1 MKQFSFV
8 FLVLLACT
16 ASAQEAVKKESA
28 KWQGKF
34 EQLDQLLPTPNE
46 YRSASGSPGPKY
58 WQQRADYVINAEL
71 NDENQSITGSET
83 ITYFNN
89 SPDALKYLWLQLDQ
103 NINAKGNNTLKT
115 ATNTVRDSITTK
127 TIAVDLGLH
136 DFDGGFKIKKIA
148 DPSGKSLAYTI
159 NQTMMRVDLP
169 QALAPGQKI
178 SFNIDWSFNINDR
191 MKNATPNDGRS
202 GMEYFPADQNY
213 LYIIAQWFPRMCVY
227 DDVVGWQNKQFLG
240 QGEFT
245 LSFGN
250 YQVNLTVPADHV
262 MAGTGM
268 VQNLK
273 EVLTAD
279 QFARFEKAKTSYD
292 QPVIICTQAEAVQRE
307 KTKSKEKKTWRFV
320 AENVRDFAFATS
332 RKFIW
337 DAQAVKIGDK
347 TSLAMSY
354 YPKEGNPLWEQE
366 STKAVKNTIVTYSK
380 YSVDYPYPQATSV
393 HAASLGMEYP
403 MICFNHGRPE
413 NDGSFTER
421 TKWGMVGVIVH
432 EVGHNFFPMIISNDE
447 RQWTWMD
454 EGLNTFV
461 QYRTQVENYPTMP
474 QRRGP
479 AANIVPYMKSNADL
493 QRPLMVNSE
502 SVVRANFGNEQY
514 AKCATALNIL
524 RETVMGPEL
533 FDKAFKE
540 YATRWAFKHP
550 KPADFFRTLE
560 DASAVD
566 LDWFWKGWFYTTDNN
581 DQSIDQVRWFQ
592 VKKESANLEGKN
604 KSATKGDLASA
615 ANSSDKKNEN
625 FNSGPQPLTVIPT
638 DDRLYG
644 EFQSRVDDKALIAK
658 LQSKNLYEVTLSNK
672 GGLVMP
678 VIIEWTYKDGSKE
691 TDRIPAEIWRT
702 NEGKIT
708 KVFAKDKEVVNI
720 VLDPMKETADVS
732 TDDNVFPKVSQP
744 SKFDELKKKGN

>member
-1 MKQFSFV
+1 MKYIFSFLFMAAV
-8 FLVLLACT
+8 AT
-16 ASAQEAVKKESA
+16 MSAQEIKKESP

-46 YRSASGSPGPKY
+46 YRSSSGAPGPKY

-103 NINAKGNNTLKT
+103 NINEKGNNTLKT
-115 ATNTVRDSITTK
+115 ATNSVRDSVATK
-127 TIAVDLGLH
+127 TIATNLGLYE
-136 DFDGGFKIKKIA
+136 FDGGFKIKSIK
-148 DPSGKSLAYTI
+148 DVSGKALAYTI
-159 NQTMMRVDLP
+159 NQTMMRVDLLTP
-169 QALAPGQKI
+169 LAAGQKI
-178 SFNIDWSFNINDR
+178 SFSVDWSFNINDR
-191 MKNATPNDGRS
+191 VKGATPNDGRS
-202 GMEYFPADQNY
+202 GMEFFPEDGNY

-250 YQVNLTVPADHV
+250 YEVNLTVPADHI

-268 VQNLK
+268 VENLK
-273 EVLTAD
+273 EVLTAE
-279 QFARFEKAKTSYD
+279 QYARFEKAKTSYD
-292 QPVIICTQAEAVQRE
+292 KPVIICTQAEAIARE
-307 KTKSKEKKTWRFV
+307 KTKSKEKKTWKFK

-337 DAQAVKIGDK
+337 DAQAVKIANA
-347 TSLAMSY
+347 TPLAMSY
-354 YPKEGNPLWEQE
+354 YPKEGNPLWEKE

-403 MICFNHGRPE
+403 MICFNHGRPKK
-413 NDGSFTER
+413 DGTYEDR
-421 TKWGMVGVIVH
+421 TKWGMIGVIVH
-432 EVGHNFFPMIISNDE
+432 EVGHNFFPMIINNDE
-447 RQWTWMD
+447 RQTTWMD
-454 EGLNTFV
+454 EGVNTFV
-461 QYRTQVENYPTMP
+461 QYRTQVETYPDMP

-479 AANIVPYMKSNADL
+479 ASEIVPYMKGDASL

-502 SVVRANFGNEQY
+502 SVVRQNFGNEQY

-540 YATRWAFKHP
+540 YATRWAFKSP

-566 LDWFWKGWFYTTDNN
+566 LDWFWRGWFYTTDNTN
-581 DQSIDQVRWFQ
+581 QSIDQVRWFQ
-592 VKKESANLEGKN
+592 VKNETANPEKKEKN
-604 KSATKGDLASA
+604 VKKGDLAA
-615 ANSSDKKNEN
+615 AGDGAKNQDFTN
-625 FNSGPQPLTVIPT
+625 GPEPLTVIPT
-638 DDRLYG
+638 DARMYG
-644 EFQSRVDDKALIAK
+644 EFQNRVDDKAIIAK
-658 LQSKNLYEVTLSNK
+658 LQNRNIYEVTLSNK

-691 TDRIPAEIWRT
+691 IDRIPAEIWRT
-702 NEGKIT
+702 NET
-708 KVFAKDKEVVNI
+708 KVVKTFVKEKEVVNI
-720 VLDPMKETADVS
+720 VLDPQKETADIS
-732 TDDNVFPKVSQP
+732 MEDNVFPKVAQP
-744 SKFDELKKKGN
+744 NKFDDLKKKSK